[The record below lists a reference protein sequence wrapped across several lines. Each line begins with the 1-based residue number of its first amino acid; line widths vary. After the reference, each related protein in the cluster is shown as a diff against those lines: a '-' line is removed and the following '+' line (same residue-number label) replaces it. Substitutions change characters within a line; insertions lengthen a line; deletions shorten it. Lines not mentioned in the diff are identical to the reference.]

1 MIKGLGVFLMV
12 LYAGFSFQLESF
24 GPGLSFGVVLVLT
37 LASGLG
43 AVYCLAAPEGW
54 GPESWSQMGA
64 PYSLNPEAMIRELEA
79 LARIVRQEGLL
90 ALESRRKDL
99 KDPFL
104 RHLMKKVMD
113 GHEKSALL
121 PLVRSQCETRFRII
135 EVNRDYFSRFVG
147 LIPLVGLV
155 PTLVL
160 LGSLLMRTSNEATG
174 FGLAFIPFGLM
185 LFVQLILEA
194 AFGGRFE
201 SLREEARAHFELL
214 EEGLTCI
221 QDGVNVELVGDRL
234 RSKVLVNPRWA
245 DA

>member
-12 LYAGFSFQLESF
+12 LYAGFSFQLDGF
-24 GPGLSFGVVLVLT
+24 GPGLSYGIVLVLT
-37 LASGLG
+37 LASGIG

-54 GPESWSQMGA
+54 GPESWAQVDG
-64 PYSLNPEAMIRELEA
+64 PFTLNSESMIRELES
-79 LARIVRQEGLL
+79 LARTVRQEGLL
-90 ALESRRKDL
+90 AMESRRKDL

-113 GHEKSALL
+113 GHEKSTLL
-121 PLVRSQCETRFRII
+121 PLIRSQCETRFRLI
-135 EVNRDYFSRFVG
+135 ELNRDFFERVIA

-160 LGSLLMRTSNEATG
+160 FGSILMRLGATG
-174 FGLAFIPFGLM
+174 FGLAFVPFGLM
-185 LFVQLILEA
+185 LFLQLILEA

-201 SLREEARAHFELL
+201 FLRNEVRIHYELL

-221 QDGVNVELVGDRL
+221 QDGVTVELVGDRL
-234 RSKVLVNPRWA
+234 RSKVQVNPRWA

>member
-1 MIKGLGVFLMV
+1 M
-12 LYAGFSFQLESF
+12 A
-24 GPGLSFGVVLVLT
+24 
-37 LASGLG
+37 
-43 AVYCLAAPEGW
+43 
-54 GPESWSQMGA
+54 A
-64 PYSLNPEAMIRELEA
+64 PYSLNPEAMIRELET
-79 LARIVRQEGLL
+79 LARTVRQEGLL

-121 PLVRSQCETRFRII
+121 PLVRSQCETRYRII
-135 EVNRDYFSRFVG
+135 ELNRDFFDRFTG

-155 PTLVL
+155 PTLIV
-160 LGSLLMRTSNEATG
+160 LGSLLMRSGAIG
-174 FGLAFIPFGLM
+174 FGLAFVPFGFM
-185 LFVQLILEA
+185 LFAQLVLEA

-201 SLREEARAHFELL
+201 SLREEARTHFELL

-234 RSKVLVNPRWA
+234 RSKVQVNPRWA

>member
-12 LYAGFSFQLESF
+12 LYAGFSFQLEGF
-24 GPGLSFGVVLVLT
+24 GPGLSFGIVLVLT
-37 LASGLG
+37 LVSGLG

-54 GPESWSQMGA
+54 NPGSWSLMGA
-64 PYSLNPEAMIRELEA
+64 PYSLNPDSMIRELET
-79 LARIVRQEGLL
+79 LARTVRQEGLL

-135 EVNRDYFSRFVG
+135 ELNRDFFERFAG
-147 LIPLVGLV
+147 LVPLVGLV
-155 PTLVL
+155 PTLVM
-160 LGSLLMRTSNEATG
+160 LGSLLMRTGSSG
-174 FGLAFIPFGLM
+174 FGLAFVPFGFM
-185 LFVQLILEA
+185 LFFQLVLEA
-194 AFGGRFE
+194 GFGGQFE
-201 SLREEARAHFELL
+201 SLREETRMHFDLL

-221 QDGVNVELVGDRL
+221 QDGVTVELVGDRL
-234 RSKVLVNPRWA
+234 RSKVQVNPRWA